1 MRAEAADPGM
11 CDFPFRQES
20 GTGNRIPGDFF
31 AFFFGRARK
40 KVPRRHE
47 ASGEAEALAA

>member
-31 AFFFGRARK
+31 AYFFGRAK
-40 KVPRRHE
+40 K
-47 ASGEAEALAA
+47 